1 MEKSP
6 LKYPLVH
13 DMASLDPSLMY
24 VEPEACLTKMKTLIT
39 SKDKCNILDIDQSP
53 GGTAEDYE
61 LHITNT
67 IDRIADVYCAE
78 LHKYDY
84 RCTMIASANC
94 KCKVISNIKN
104 TTTDRAAVN
113 HATISG
119 LEQASQ
125 WRTRRGAMPYVWL
138 VILYAD

>member
-1 MEKSP
+1 MYKKILEKSP

-13 DMASLDPSLMY
+13 DMASLDPSLVY
-24 VEPEACLTKMKTLIT
+24 KEPEACLTKMKTLVT

-53 GGTAEDYE
+53 GGTVEDYE
-61 LHITNT
+61 RHITNT
-67 IDRIADVYCAE
+67 IDRIADVYCAV
-78 LHKYDY
+78 HKYDY
-84 RCTMIASANC
+84 NDC

-104 TTTDRAAVN
+104 TMTDRAAVN
-113 HATISG
+113 HATISR

-138 VILYAD
+138 VMLYAD